1 MCTTVPQVG
10 QLTPAT
16 TPRAHVGA
24 TDEYFGQHRRLCNT
38 WLMVEQDKAN
48 RARVAGILIA
58 IAAVLAVLAWK
69 TLVH

>member
-1 MCTTVPQVG
+1 
-10 QLTPAT
+10 
-16 TPRAHVGA
+16 VGA